1 MIKDRRIREWKSNL
15 VHSDAALS
23 QWLKSK
29 VNPVGIAVTNVQG
42 QIAETDV
49 QAAEVIFDYWQSFWN
64 ERDILNPPVSDR
76 VQACPVYSSWCG
88 PLPCSGLAN
97 PFWCGVV

>member
-1 MIKDRRIREWKSNL
+1 LIKDRRIREWKSNL

-29 VNPVGIAVTNVQG
+29 VNPVGIAVNNVQG

-76 VQACPVYSSWCG
+76 VQSCPVYSSWCG
-88 PLPCSGLAN
+88 PPPCSGLAA